1 MRNPAL
7 VLNSLESNSK
17 IDGYTFKRLYRNL
30 YNQEFYLKAYSKIY
44 AKAGNMTEG
53 TDGKTIDGMSIER
66 IQNII
71 ESIKNETYKP
81 RPAKRTYIPKKN
93 GSKRPLGI
101 PSIDDKIVQEIVRNI
116 LESIFEN
123 KFSNNSH
130 GFRPNRSCHTALIQ
144 CKQTLVGTKWF
155 VEGDIKGFFD
165 NIDHQILINILR
177 KHIKDEKF
185 IRLIWKFL
193 KAGYLEDWKFHKTH
207 SGTPQ
212 GGIISPILSNIYLN
226 ELDSMVE
233 EYKENFDTGK
243 GRKTNKGYMRF
254 YKKIFSLKK
263 QNQHDWHLISPNE
276 QERRKKTIQELYQTL
291 NTLNRLEPMDTQFKR
306 IKYVR
311 YADDFIIGIIGS
323 KKDAEKVKEDLT
335 VFLKDRL
342 NLELSQE
349 KTLIT
354 HNSKPARFLGYD
366 IKISNNQSA
375 KSNKEWKNKTPRRS
389 VSGKCFLY
397 MPKEKWIKKLI
408 EINALRIV
416 DGKRW
421 KPQRR
426 PHLLNLEDL
435 EILSVY
441 NSEIHGFYNYYKL
454 AINVS
459 SLHAF
464 NHIMKFSMAKTF
476 SNKYGIT
483 TSQVFK
489 KYNKNGKFTIQFE
502 TKKGLK
508 ERVYYDKGFRKS
520 TEINKGN
527 SIDLDEKPNTF
538 IYSSRSSLIQRLL
551 ANKCEWCGA
560 ENVPIEV
567 HHVRKIKDLKGK
579 KLWEQIMIARKRKT
593 MALCR
598 ECHVDLH
605 TGKLD

>member
-1 MRNPAL
+1 MRNPVL
-7 VLNSLESNSK
+7 VLNSLETMSK

-30 YNQEFYLKAYSKIY
+30 YNYEFYLKAYEKIY
-44 AKAGNMTEG
+44 AKTGNMTEG

-66 IQNII
+66 IQNIM
-71 ESIKNETYKP
+71 ESIKTESYKP

-101 PSIDDKIVQEIVRNI
+101 PSIDDKLVQEIVRNI

-144 CKQTLVGTKWF
+144 CKQTLIGTKWF

-193 KAGYLEDWKFHKTH
+193 KAGYLEDWRFHKTN

-226 ELDSMVE
+226 ELDSMIE
-233 EYKENFDTGK
+233 EYKENFDMGK
-243 GRKTNKGYMRF
+243 GRKTNNGYMRF

-263 QNQHDWHLISPNE
+263 QNEQDWYLISSDE
-276 QERRKKTIQELYQTL
+276 QERRKREIQGLYQTL
-291 NTLNRLEPMDTQFKR
+291 NKLNRLEPMDTQFKR

-323 KKDAEKVKEDLT
+323 KKDAENVKEDLT

-366 IKISNNQSA
+366 IKISSNQSA
-375 KSNKEWKNKTPRRS
+375 KSSKDWKNKTPRRS

-397 MPKEKWIKKLI
+397 MPKEKWINKLI
-408 EINALRIV
+408 ELNALRIV

-476 SNKYGIT
+476 SNKYGLT
-483 TSQVFK
+483 TAQVFK

-502 TKKGLK
+502 TKKGTK

-520 TEINKGN
+520 AEINKG
-527 SIDLDEKPNTF
+527 SSVDMDEKPNTF

-551 ANKCEWCGA
+551 ANKCEWCGT
-560 ENVPIEV
+560 ENVAIEV
-567 HHVRKIKDLKGK
+567 HHVRSLIFLT
-579 KLWEQIMIARKRKT
+579 W
-593 MALCR
+593 
-598 ECHVDLH
+598 
-605 TGKLD
+605 

>member
-1 MRNPAL
+1 M
-7 VLNSLESNSK
+7 SK

-30 YNQEFYLKAYSKIY
+30 YNHEFYLKAYAKIY

-53 TDGKTIDGMSIER
+53 SDGKTIDGMSLER
-66 IQNII
+66 MHSII
-71 ESIKNETYKP
+71 ESIKDESYKP

-101 PSIDDKIVQEIVRNI
+101 PSIDDKLVQEIVRNI

-130 GFRPNRSCHTALIQ
+130 GFRPNRSCHTALLQ
-144 CKQTLVGTKWF
+144 CKRTLIGTKWF

-165 NIDHQILINILR
+165 NIDHHILIKILR
-177 KHIKDEKF
+177 KYIKDEKF

-193 KAGYLEDWKFHKTH
+193 KAGYVEEWKFHKTN

-226 ELDSMVE
+226 ELDNMIE
-233 EYKENFDTGK
+233 EYKKSFDMGK
-243 GRKTNKGYMRF
+243 SRKSNKEYTKV
-254 YKKIFSLKK
+254 YKKIFTLNKRNETDWKQLSL
-263 QNQHDWHLISPNE
+263 SE
-276 QERRKKTIQELYQTL
+276 QGKRKKELKELHQAL
-291 NTLNRLEPMDTQFKR
+291 NKVSRLEPMDNQFKR
-306 IKYVR
+306 IKYIR
-311 YADDFIIGIIGS
+311 YADDFIIGVIGS
-323 KKDAEKVKEDLT
+323 KRDAEKVKEDLT
-335 VFLKDRL
+335 VFLKDKL
-342 NLELSQE
+342 NLDLSQE

-354 HNSKPARFLGYD
+354 HNSKPARFLGYN

-375 KSNKEWKNKTPRRS
+375 KSNKNWKNKTPRRS

-397 MPKEKWIKKLI
+397 MPQEKWINKLI
-408 EINALRIV
+408 EIKALSII
-416 DGKRW
+416 DGKKW

-454 AINVS
+454 ATNVS
-459 SLHAF
+459 SLHSF
-464 NHIMKFSMAKTF
+464 NYIMKFSMIKTF
-476 SNKYGIT
+476 SNKYGLTIA
-483 TSQVFK
+483 QVFR
-489 KYNKNGKFTIQFE
+489 KYRKNGKFTIQYD
-502 TKKGLK
+502 TKKGIR

-520 TEINKGN
+520 TEINNK
-527 SIDLDEKPNTF
+527 SPLDIDEKPNTF

-551 ANKCEWCGA
+551 ANKCEWCGN

-567 HHVRKIKDLKGK
+567 HHVRKIKELKGK
-579 KLWEQIMIARKRKT
+579 KMWEQIMIARKRKT
-593 MALCR
+593 MTLCK
-598 ECHVDLH
+598 ECHLELH